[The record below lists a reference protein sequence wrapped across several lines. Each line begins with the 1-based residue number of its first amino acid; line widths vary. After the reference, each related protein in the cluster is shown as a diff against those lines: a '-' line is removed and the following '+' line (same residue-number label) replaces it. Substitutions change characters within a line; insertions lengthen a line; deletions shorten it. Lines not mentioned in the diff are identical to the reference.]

1 MVVVDVQHDRQIR
14 GQLEEGLGI
23 LAGLD
28 DDVVA
33 LAGLAVA
40 ADEGQLAA
48 DDGRGVAACQ
58 LQRRG
63 DHGRGGRLAVGA
75 GNADAVLI
83 QAADIAQQ
91 DAALHGGDAVGNRR
105 IQLHIVLRD
114 GSRVDHEVGADDIVG
129 AVAQRDLDAHLPL
142 VLDDASVQHIAAG
155 DYIALGVED
164 LDQRIHA
171 AAAAANEVDLLHII
185 KQMLGIVG
193 NKHNKATSK

>member
-1 MVVVDVQHDRQIR
+1 M
-14 GQLEEGLGI
+14 
-23 LAGLD
+23 
-28 DDVVA
+28 
-33 LAGLAVA
+33 
-40 ADEGQLAA
+40 
-48 DDGRGVAACQ
+48 
-58 LQRRG
+58 
-63 DHGRGGRLAVGA
+63 GA

-129 AVAQRDLDAHLPL
+129 AVAQRDFDAHLPL

-155 DYIALGVED
+155 DHIALGVED

-193 NKHNKATSK
+193 NKHSKATSK